1 MRILNDP
8 SALAALPPGVVRML
22 LHKRF
27 AELSE
32 DEPYDPAV
40 NGFFIVVEAGDGIDA
55 VEQQSGC
62 RLLSNRFSDGR
73 FGDANFVPD
82 WECLTFHAGRD
93 GSPGCFEIVFVL
105 GDDGYG
111 VEILIPLQ
119 RGIDPALLA
128 LCLTYSSPSPEFAV
142 DQPSACLMGA
152 NRP

>member
-8 SALAALPPGVVRML
+8 SALAALPAGVVRTL

-40 NGFFIVVEAGDGIDA
+40 NGFFIVVEAGDSIAA
-55 VEQQSGC
+55 VEQESGC

-73 FGDANFVPD
+73 FGGANFVPD

-93 GSPGCFEIVFVL
+93 SSPGCFEMVFVL
-105 GDDGYG
+105 CDDGYG
-111 VEILIPLQ
+111 VVIVIPLQ
-119 RGIDPALLA
+119 DGIDTALLA
-128 LCLTYSSPSPEFAV
+128 LCRAYSSPSPEFTV
-142 DQPSACLMGA
+142 D
-152 NRP
+152 

>member
-8 SALAALPPGVVRML
+8 STLAALPAGVVRTL

-40 NGFFIVVEAGDGIDA
+40 NGFFIVVEAGDGVAA
-55 VEQQSGC
+55 VEQESGC
-62 RLLSNRFSDGR
+62 RLLSNRFSGGR

-93 GSPGCFEIVFVL
+93 GSPGCFEMVFVL
-105 GDDGYG
+105 CDDGYG
-111 VEILIPLQ
+111 VEIVIPLQ
-119 RGIDPALLA
+119 DGIDPALLA

-142 DQPSACLMGA
+142 D
-152 NRP
+152 

>member
-8 SALAALPPGVVRML
+8 SALAALPAGVVRTL

-40 NGFFIVVEAGDGIDA
+40 NGFFIVVEAGDSIAA
-55 VEQQSGC
+55 VELESGC
-62 RLLSNRFSDGR
+62 RLLSNRFSDSR
-73 FGDANFVPD
+73 FGGANFVPD

-93 GSPGCFEIVFVL
+93 GSPGCFEMIFVL

-111 VEILIPLQ
+111 VLIVIPLQ
-119 RGIDPALLA
+119 AGIDPALLA
-128 LCLTYSSPSPEFAV
+128 LCRAYSSPSPEFTV
-142 DQPSACLMGA
+142 D
-152 NRP
+152 

>member
-8 SALAALPPGVVRML
+8 SALAALPVGVVRTL
-22 LHKRF
+22 LRKRL

-32 DEPYDPAV
+32 DEPYDPTV
-40 NGFFIVVEAGDGIDA
+40 NGFFIVVEAGDGIA
-55 VEQQSGC
+55 AIEQASGC

-73 FGDANFVPD
+73 FGSANFVPD

-93 GSPGCFEIVFVL
+93 GSPGCFEMVFIL
-105 GDDGYG
+105 CDDGYG
-111 VEILIPLQ
+111 VVIVIPQ
-119 RGIDPALLA
+119 QDGIDPALLA

-142 DQPSACLMGA
+142 DQASACLMGA

>member
-8 SALAALPPGVVRML
+8 SALAALPAGVVRTL

-32 DEPYDPAV
+32 DEPYEPAV

-73 FGDANFVPD
+73 FGGASFVPD

-93 GSPGCFEIVFVL
+93 GTPGCFEMVFVL
-105 GDDGYG
+105 SDDGYG
-111 VEILIPLQ
+111 VVILIPQ
-119 RGIDPALLA
+119 QDGIDPELLA
-128 LCLTYSSPSPEFAV
+128 LCRAYGTASH
-142 DQPSACLMGA
+142 
-152 NRP
+152 

>member
-8 SALAALPPGVVRML
+8 SALAALPAGVVRTL

-40 NGFFIVVEAGDGIDA
+40 NGFFIVVEAGDSIAA
-55 VEQQSGC
+55 VEQESGC

-73 FGDANFVPD
+73 FGGANFVPD

-93 GSPGCFEIVFVL
+93 SSPWCFEMVFVL
-105 GDDGYG
+105 CDDGYG
-111 VEILIPLQ
+111 VVIVIPLQ
-119 RGIDPALLA
+119 DGIDPALLA
-128 LCLTYSSPSPEFAV
+128 LCRAYSSPSPEFTV
-142 DQPSACLMGA
+142 D
-152 NRP
+152 